1 MANSKNMKVRYLIG
15 LGYCVP
21 VALAVL
27 SAGVVALN
35 ANTVKNEQEKLDK
48 GVKIEREITDL
59 HRQVEIFSKGT
70 RGYLMEPAP
79 STLANIR
86 EVQNDIESHITDLD
100 DLIRFEEQQQQLQK
114 VKETFTALEELNL
127 ELIRIAQNQGSE
139 AGIAAWK
146 TQDGQAASQAVEQVL
161 NEFEEIEHQVVN
173 GSIEDTN
180 AAINSLLTMVI
191 GSTVL
196 AVLLSAGFGVW
207 IISRISNRI
216 QESANT
222 IASSSSEI
230 ATTIEEEDRTASQ
243 QAASVNETTTTMSQ
257 LGSSARQSTEQA
269 EAASTAAQQ
278 ALEAAEGGNHAVED
292 TLSSMSTLKQ
302 KVGAIAEQILQLSEQ
317 TNQIGNISKLVS
329 DVANQTNM
337 LALNASVEAV
347 RAGEHGKGFAVVAGE
362 IRKLADQSKQSA
374 EKISGL
380 VAEIQNAINSTVMVT
395 DEGTKTVDSGME
407 ITEKTAQSFNH
418 ITEAVNNVVMN
429 NQQISL
435 NIHQQASGIQQ
446 VLEAMNTL
454 NQGAK
459 ETSAGI
465 SQTRAGTEQ
474 LNTVTQELKHLV

>member
-21 VALAVL
+21 VALSVL
-27 SAGVVALN
+27 SAGIVGFNV
-35 ANTVKNEQEKLDK
+35 NTVKNEQQKLDT
-48 GVKIEREITDL
+48 GVKIEREIADL
-59 HRQVEIFSKGT
+59 HRQIEIFSKTT

-79 STLANIR
+79 TTLADIR
-86 EVQNDIESHITDLD
+86 DVQNEIESHLTALD
-100 DLIRFEEQQQQLQK
+100 DLIRFDEQRQNLQEAEEA
-114 VKETFTALEELNL
+114 FTALKALNL
-127 ELIRIAQNQGSE
+127 ELIQIAQTQGSE

-146 TQDGQAASQAVEQVL
+146 TQDGLAEAQAVAQVL
-161 NEFEEIEHQVVN
+161 NDLEDQEHEIVN
-173 GSIEDTN
+173 GSVQDTN
-180 AAINSLLTMVI
+180 TAVNSLLTMVI
-191 GSTVL
+191 GSTFL

-207 IISRISNRI
+207 IISKIATRI
-216 QESANT
+216 QEAANT

-243 QAASVNETTTTMSQ
+243 QAASVNETTTTMNQ

-269 EAASTAAQQ
+269 EAAANAAQQ
-278 ALEAAEGGNHAVED
+278 ALEAAEGGNKAVEE

-317 TNQIGNISKLVS
+317 TNQIGSISQLVS
-329 DVANQTNM
+329 DLANQTNM

-374 EKISGL
+374 EKIGGL

-407 ITEKTAQSFNH
+407 ITEKTAESFSH

-459 ETSAGI
+459 ETAAGI